1 MLQNWSGAVP
11 SLAEIQRGV
20 RRAVVTG
27 EVGDLPLLLFG
38 GGDVATRLKIHH
50 RHYHA
55 SLIEALLGKFPATAW
70 LVGAGFMTDAAER
83 FLREQPPRALCIAE
97 YGEAFPAFLG
107 ERPVASHLGY
117 LRSFAELEW
126 HLGQVSLA
134 VDASAIDLEALAH
147 VESAAL
153 ADAVVALQPGIR
165 YLEASWP
172 VDELMTLFLTDN
184 APDRLEFTPVDVRLE
199 IRGARGQFVMP
210 RLTAATFTFRQALH
224 SGRSLGAAAD
234 LALDAGDD
242 FEPGAALTDLVSG
255 GVLTAITLPNHR
267 GDR

>member
-1 MLQNWSGAVP
+1 VP

-27 EVGDLPLLLFG
+27 EVGHMPLLLFG
-38 GGDVATRLKIHH
+38 GGDVTTRLKIHH
-50 RHYHA
+50 RHYRA

-70 LVGAGFMTDAAER
+70 LVGAGFTTDAAEQ

-107 ERPVASHLGY
+107 ERPVASNLGY

-134 VDASAIDLEALAH
+134 GDAPPLGLEALAN
-147 VESAAL
+147 VEGAAL
-153 ADAVVALQPGIR
+153 ADAVVALQPGMR
-165 YLEASWP
+165 YLEVSWP
-172 VDELMTLFLTDN
+172 VDQLMTLFLTGN
-184 APDRLEFTPVDVRLE
+184 VPERLEIAPADVWLE

-210 RLTAATFTFRQALH
+210 RLTATAFAFRQALH
-224 SGRSLGAAAD
+224 SGRSLGAAAE
-234 LALDAGDD
+234 LALDAGGQFD
-242 FEPGAALTDLVSG
+242 PGAALTDLVSD
-255 GVLTAITLPNHR
+255 GVLTAITLPNHM
-267 GDR
+267 GDRGHDRS